1 MRRIALLLFLPV
13 CLSLCSGT
21 ALANSVVTMH
31 FIGTDGNQGGG
42 YYTYPYYFSVSG
54 SASMALICDSYD
66 REITPGETW
75 QAMQYTNFLNGIQ
88 HGLFAGQP
96 NATLDYKAAGLI
108 FEAITTGSVNAV
120 GGNYAIWGFF
130 SQNALNN
137 PEYQSSGAGA
147 IAANYLALAG
157 TDPNSAYR
165 GLSIYVPLAGSKGMA
180 AQEFF
185 SYTPMVAP
193 EPATMTLLG
202 TGLLSLFGAARRK
215 LRKA

>member
-54 SASMALICDSYD
+54 SASMALICDRYD
-66 REITPGETW
+66 REITPGENLASHAIHQLPERHPTW
-75 QAMQYTNFLNGIQ
+75 IICWTAQRHSRLQSRGPDLRSHYD
-88 HGLFAGQP
+88 GLRECGWGQ
-96 NATLDYKAAGLI
+96 LRHL
-108 FEAITTGSVNAV
+108 
-120 GGNYAIWGFF
+120 GNF

-165 GLSIYVPLAGSKGMA
+165 GLLIYVPLAGSKGMA
-180 AQEFF
+180 AQRFCNWF
-185 SYTPMVAP
+185 
-193 EPATMTLLG
+193 
-202 TGLLSLFGAARRK
+202 R
-215 LRKA
+215 